1 MIKRFDRLDVATS
14 DLADAS
20 SIYERNFGFKVRRES
35 AGDSSNASDDALVT
49 VGDAEIRLR
58 SGAPVADF
66 IAANGEGL
74 AAVWLEADDV
84 EAVAVALDRAGLAR
98 RPVHREGDRRI
109 LEVDPKAAN
118 MVPLFIF
125 DRAAS

>member
-14 DLADAS
+14 DLADAA
-20 SIYERNFGFKVRRES
+20 SIYERNFGFAVRHE
-35 AGDSSNASDDALVT
+35 AGSDEALVT

-58 SGAPVADF
+58 SGPDAAPV

-84 EAVAVALDRAGLAR
+84 DAVVAALDQAGLAH
-98 RPVHREGDRRI
+98 RPIRREGDRRVI
-109 LEVDPKAAN
+109 EVDPKAAN

-125 DRAAS
+125 DRRA

>member
-14 DLADAS
+14 DLADATA
-20 SIYERNFGFKVRRES
+20 IYERNFGFDVRRE
-35 AGDSSNASDDALVT
+35 AESDVAIVK

-58 SGAPVADF
+58 AGADDASF

-74 AAVWLEADDV
+74 AAVWLEADNVDEV
-84 EAVAVALDRAGLAR
+84 VAALDRAALAH
-98 RPVHREGDRRI
+98 RPIRHEGDRRI
-109 LEVDPKAAN
+109 LEIDPKAAN

-125 DRAAS
+125 DRRT